1 MQTNIINRQ
10 SSLAIDDARIKR
22 VVEAVLDFEDCVCDE
37 VSITFVDTEEIC
49 KLHEQF
55 FNDPSPT
62 DCISFPIDQN
72 QKLGYQFLGEVFVC
86 PKIAIDYV
94 HKNEDISQDPYIE
107 TSLYVA
113 HGLLHLLGYDDIKE
127 DDQKVMRSKENAIMQ
142 QLIKHNLTLH
152 S

>member
-62 DCISFPIDQN
+62 DCISFPMDKDAVGGTFI
-72 QKLGYQFLGEVFVC
+72 LGDVFVC
-86 PKIAIDYV
+86 PATAIKYV
-94 HKNEDISQDPYIE
+94 EEKGGDATQEML
-107 TSLYVA
+107 LYVV
-113 HGLLHLLGYDDIKE
+113 HGLLHLLGYDDIE
-127 DDQKVMRSKENAIMQ
+127 EGDRAQMRLAEQGNMENLKGI
-142 QLIKHNLTLH
+142 
-152 S
+152 